1 MKSVL
6 RKGIFV
12 MMLVCMVFTLNV
24 FASDTGSGV
33 VRVPENQVFVLA
45 KKGIKR
51 SGKYNYAKITA
62 NSVYPDQNYVEDI
75 YTRCLVRLQYGSAV
89 ISSEVQLTEG
99 EPRNITIKNSYLHYD
114 TFRIN
119 FAGNHPEHS
128 AYIAYSYD
136 GK

>member
-45 KKGIKR
+45 
-51 SGKYNYAKITA
+51 
-62 NSVYPDQNYVEDI
+62 
-75 YTRCLVRLQYGSAV
+75 
-89 ISSEVQLTEG
+89 
-99 EPRNITIKNSYLHYD
+99 
-114 TFRIN
+114 
-119 FAGNHPEHS
+119 
-128 AYIAYSYD
+128 
-136 GK
+136 